1 MPGNCRKALH
11 DCGPAPLE
19 IETSAALQ
27 VHVAIANLGQAAPAV
42 VLQFER
48 PTIAREGR
56 QHLSEEHRRQTLKAR
71 RVMPRGTAVGPSS
84 PHDAAVAHFAAHRPR
99 LSSAQKMLVTSGGAV
114 GAKEVVEEAAMDV
127 GEGAV
132 RILHVLDRGES
143 LSKAR
148 FSARL
153 EVFGD
158 SRGRLCRRI
167 LRVMITSVVS

>member
-1 MPGNCRKALH
+1 
-11 DCGPAPLE
+11 
-19 IETSAALQ
+19 
-27 VHVAIANLGQAAPAV
+27 
-42 VLQFER
+42 
-48 PTIAREGR
+48 
-56 QHLSEEHRRQTLKAR
+56 
-71 RVMPRGTAVGPSS
+71 
-84 PHDAAVAHFAAHRPR
+84 
-99 LSSAQKMLVTSGGAV
+99 MLVTSGGAV